1 MASVRGCPIKTF
13 GHDDPTFEGVQL
25 QIYPNLGA
33 LFIRRNEVTVS
44 SSMSKS
50 PGCRPKLARYAEILR
65 SYLAQNDMPGLG
77 GNLGYISEIVTIQVD
92 NPGEG

>member
-1 MASVRGCPIKTF
+1 MTRPA
-13 GHDDPTFEGVQL
+13 FEGVQL

-77 GNLGYISEIVTIQVD
+77 GNLGYYMIGYLILEPLFFWECLVYANTI
-92 NPGEG
+92 